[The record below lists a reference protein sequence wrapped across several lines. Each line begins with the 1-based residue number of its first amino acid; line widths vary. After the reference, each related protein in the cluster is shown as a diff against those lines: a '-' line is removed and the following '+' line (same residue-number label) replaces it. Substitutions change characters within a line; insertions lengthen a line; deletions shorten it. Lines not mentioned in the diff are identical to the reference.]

1 MFETLTAEPTMIRL
15 LPASTEMAAARELCD
30 QIAESFGLDN
40 MRRYQFKL
48 AVSEALANAIEHGAP
63 LSDGSIHLE
72 FREDGDDLT
81 CIITDGGSFMP
92 IPDEPEVLP
101 ERGRGLAFMS
111 ALADH
116 IDISHF
122 EDGTSVALS
131 FSR

>member
-1 MFETLTAEPTMIRL
+1 MVESLTAEPTMIRL
-15 LPASTEMAAARELCD
+15 LPASTELAAARELCD

-63 LSDGSIHLE
+63 LSDGTLHLE
-72 FREDGDDLT
+72 FEEDGDDLN
-81 CIITDGGSFMP
+81 CRITDGGSFMP
-92 IPDEPEVLP
+92 IPEEPEALP

-111 ALADH
+111 ALADR

-122 EDGTSVALS
+122 DDGTTVCVT